1 MPKFNLE
8 GRSSTPDVDIR
19 NVETAFD
26 PEARQAQ
33 QDLLDYLKQ
42 RPYLDGRGN
51 IHNPENGRFMSVDM
65 TDDGN
70 RAYYDQIARETLNNT
85 SREGLGVLS
94 LARLAREAR
103 LNGDKTMLN
112 DILDEVQDK
121 LVEMEERYDWNVDS
135 STTHFDRVMSIIY
148 DDDTVGDVAGN
159 STREAGIKTISNDVD
174 GSPADK
180 ALDNQETR
188 EKLAPVGIAESVG
201 VADVDDSL
209 SKVVREPLDRE
220 EEPRH
225 KDRELPTGEI
235 YPNPHPKEVIGRPSQ
250 ELTPPD
256 AAGKELVP
264 YSKHSKEL
272 VPYTQGKELELYPT
286 DKLMENMERVRDA
299 YLEESAKMQKT
310 HWYGVRE
317 NQAFMWLQGKFPK
330 IADKIADVLSK
341 PQDRLEELGRT
352 YEAALKDVANR
363 ICHTDE
369 ERREYFIGRITED
382 AQHIVDL
389 QQENAPKP
397 MSKWLR
403 RAGYA
408 AAGVAGGLAAFGG
421 LGVALGAGIA
431 GAGALAIRG
440 RANKRNANAMVRNE
454 EGELRSAA
462 GMNASMVVE
471 RFKNSYENP
480 TETQFIGHLNEMTDK
495 EVQKNRRRMLWP
507 LIGAVG
513 VALATKYGADFAY
526 SWMTPDTPATPEPS
540 PGNTPD
546 NATPTPE
553 TPTSPEP
560 KPEPTPQEE
569 FISGQEFVVEPGN
582 GYTHELMDFASVN
595 GKNLSPEQ
603 AFDLHNHLVGQFGA
617 DYIDIG
623 GPSGDIYTD
632 MGDYRLT
639 QPGAA
644 RWADGVV
651 EEAKRWMTGQGLW

>member
-1 MPKFNLE
+1 MNEFNDTRQKLLGDIDSLSDE
-8 GRSSTPDVDIR
+8 RSRVVRDMETSKAMAPAVFKRVGGEQVFADKMTSLDEQEAMLRSQQEDLDALYRRLGGEKVDALREQLIA
-19 NVETAFD
+19 ETGGKTRATWKA
-26 PEARQAQ
+26 EAIVTERALQRAQ
-33 QDLLDYLKQ
+33 QEFV
-42 RPYLDGRGN
+42 
-51 IHNPENGRFMSVDM
+51 ENYSAYQAMSETENS
-65 TDDGN
+65 TDDP
-70 RAYYDQIARETLNNT
+70 AVSPIE
-85 SREGLGVLS
+85 
-94 LARLAREAR
+94 
-103 LNGDKTMLN
+103 
-112 DILDEVQDK
+112 
-121 LVEMEERYDWNVDS
+121 
-135 STTHFDRVMSIIY
+135 
-148 DDDTVGDVAGN
+148 
-159 STREAGIKTISNDVD
+159 REAGIKAISNDVD
-174 GSPADK
+174 GSRLADK

-188 EKLAPVGIAESVG
+188 EELAPVGIAESVG
-201 VADVDDSL
+201 VPDVDNSL
-209 SKVVREPLDRE
+209 SKVVREPLYRG

-225 KDRELPTGEI
+225 KDRELPTDEI

-256 AAGKELVP
+256 AA
-264 YSKHSKEL
+264 
-272 VPYTQGKELELYPT
+272 GKELELYPT

-369 ERREYFIGRITED
+369 ERREYFIGQITED

-389 QQENAPKP
+389 QQKKAPKP

-440 RANKRNANAMVRNE
+440 RANKRNANTMVRNK
-454 EGELRSAA
+454 EGKLRSAA
-462 GMNASMVVE
+462 GMNANMVVE

-507 LIGAVG
+507 IIGAAG
-513 VALATKYGADFAY
+513 VALATKYGADWAY
-526 SWMTPDTPATPEPS
+526 SWMTPDIPTVSEPS
-540 PGNTPD
+540 PSDTPD
-546 NATPTPE
+546 NTAPTPE
-553 TPTSPEP
+553 VSTSPEP
-560 KPEPTPQEE
+560 KPEPEPTPQEE

-582 GYTHELMDFASVN
+582 SYTHELMDFASTN

-651 EEAKRWMTGQGLW
+651 EEAKRWMTGQGPW

>member
-1 MPKFNLE
+1 MPKINLE

-19 NVETAFD
+19 NVDTAFD

-33 QDLLDYLKQ
+33 QDWLDYLKQ
-42 RPYLDGRGN
+42 RPYLDSRGN
-51 IHNPENGRFMSVDM
+51 IHSPENGRFMSVDM

-121 LVEMEERYDWNVDS
+121 LVEMKARYDWDADS
-135 STTHFDRVMSIIY
+135 STTHFDKVMSIIY
-148 DDDTVGDVAGN
+148 DEDNTGSGTEPAEAPVPAGATGPA
-159 STREAGIKTISNDVD
+159 SKPGAAAGEQGLPGLAEGHER
-174 GSPADK
+174 GSEENEPADNS
-180 ALDNQETR
+180 NQGE
-188 EKLAPVGIAESVG
+188 LPSQG
-201 VADVDDSL
+201 DDSEGD
-209 SKVVREPLDRE
+209 SGAASERQ
-220 EEPRH
+220 
-225 KDRELPTGEI
+225 EI
-235 YPNPHPKEVIGRPSQ
+235 G
-250 ELTPPD
+250 
-256 AAGKELVP
+256 AALKKAMYEARAL
-264 YSKHSKEL
+264 
-272 VPYTQGKELELYPT
+272 
-286 DKLMENMERVRDA
+286 
-299 YLEESAKMQKT
+299 YLEEAAKMQKT

-317 NQAFMWLQGKFPK
+317 SRAFMWLKAKFPK
-330 IADKIADVLSK
+330 IADKVGDALSK
-341 PQDRLEELGRT
+341 PQDRLEELGRQ
-352 YEAALKDVANR
+352 YEAFLGDYLRNTRDNEAA
-363 ICHTDE
+363 
-369 ERREYFIGRITED
+369 RREYLVQLLVADTRRIV
-382 AQHIVDL
+382 AL
-389 QQENAPKP
+389 QRQSAPKP

-440 RANKRNANAMVRNE
+440 RANKRNANAMVRD
-454 EGELRSAA
+454 EGGHLRSAA
-462 GMNASMVVE
+462 GMNANMVVE

-507 LIGAVG
+507 LVGAVG

-526 SWMTPDTPATPEPS
+526 SWMTPDTPTTPEPS

-546 NATPTPE
+546 NTTPTPE
-553 TPTSPEP
+553 TSTSPEP
-560 KPEPTPQEE
+560 KPEPEPTPQEE
-569 FISGQEFVVEPGN
+569 FISGQEFVVEPGK